1 MKEVGWYLY
10 DLVQYPVKK
19 EALER
24 ASEVGVP
31 GLAKCIE
38 EYEPEA
44 IVSIV
49 RRIEKHVRDAARI
62 AGSNATIHSLP
73 FPLPFKLK
81 TLGGSSVN

>member
-38 EYEPEA
+38 E
-44 IVSIV
+44 
-49 RRIEKHVRDAARI
+49 
-62 AGSNATIHSLP
+62 
-73 FPLPFKLK
+73 
-81 TLGGSSVN
+81 